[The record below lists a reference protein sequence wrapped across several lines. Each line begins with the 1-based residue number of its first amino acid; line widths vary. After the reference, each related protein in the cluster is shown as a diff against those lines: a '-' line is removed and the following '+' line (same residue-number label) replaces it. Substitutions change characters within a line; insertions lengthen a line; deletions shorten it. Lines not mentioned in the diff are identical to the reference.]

1 MCNKSKVKG
10 DTFEYNILFKTF
22 ESKNIQTVINSLQP
36 SFADIAK
43 NLDVNSNTQWIIRT
57 YLASKMIL
65 ASSVM
70 LTSAEYAECKNLRIV
85 MPYLMYYSLLSCARA
100 VVFTNPRYEWKE
112 ELVTMNH
119 SKTINIVGDIVS
131 RYDKE
136 EGKSIESFIDKSRIY
151 REIFSYKFP
160 AEGLRGMNLNFE
172 KVVEICSPMLIAS
185 ATR

>member
-70 LTSAEYAECKNLRIV
+70 LTSA
-85 MPYLMYYSLLSCARA
+85 
-100 VVFTNPRYEWKE
+100 
-112 ELVTMNH
+112 
-119 SKTINIVGDIVS
+119 D
-131 RYDKE
+131 
-136 EGKSIESFIDKSRIY
+136 
-151 REIFSYKFP
+151 
-160 AEGLRGMNLNFE
+160 
-172 KVVEICSPMLIAS
+172 
-185 ATR
+185 